1 MMKKYLWLLLS
12 VAIVACSS
20 IAQNSQKEQAK
31 AVFDQAVAIYQQKNY
46 AQALPLFAQA
56 SEMGNIKANCY
67 IGLSYLN
74 GTGVAKDVN
83 KAFEQFSF
91 AAERG
96 DVTSK
101 YWLVYCYENGLG
113 TSKEM
118 TKAVYWYQQAAKR
131 TDHIGEP
138 AREALKRLGY
148 H

>member
-1 MMKKYLWLLLS
+1 MRFFT
-12 VAIVACSS
+12 
-20 IAQNSQKEQAK
+20 K
-31 AVFDQAVAIYQQKNY
+31 AVFDQAVTIYQQKDY

-56 SEMGNIKANCY
+56 SEMGHIKANRY

-74 GTGVAKDVN
+74 GRGVAKDVD

-101 YWLVYCYENGLG
+101 YWLGYCYENGLG
-113 TSKEM
+113 TPKEM
-118 TKAVYWYQQAAKR
+118 TKAVYWYQQEAKR

>member
-12 VAIVACSS
+12 VAIVASS
-20 IAQNSQKEQAK
+20 ATAQNNQKEQAK
-31 AVFDQAVAIYQQKNY
+31 AVFDQAVTIYQQKDY

-56 SEMGNIKANCY
+56 SEMGHIKANRY

-74 GTGVAKDVN
+74 GRGVAKDVD

-101 YWLVYCYENGLG
+101 YWLGYCYENGLG
-113 TSKEM
+113 TPKEM